1 MKFEKR
7 YYNLFVNK
15 LFWVNISGDQ
25 VTVQK
30 EGKGYMRKCPVE
42 IIDNGKAIVAEGVTI
57 NTDGLSNLEDG
68 GTAFGNPVFEE
79 FTPDG
84 QWVLIHSLDV
94 FAYI

>member
-1 MKFEKR
+1 M
-7 YYNLFVNK
+7 
-15 LFWVNISGDQ
+15 
-25 VTVQK
+25 TVQK
-30 EGKGYMRKCPVE
+30 EGKGYIRKCPVE

-84 QWVLIHSLDV
+84 QWFLIYSLDV
-94 FAYI
+94 FAYL

>member
-1 MKFEKR
+1 
-7 YYNLFVNK
+7 VNK

-30 EGKGYMRKCPVE
+30 EGKGYIRKCPVE
-42 IIDNGKAIVAEGVTI
+42 IIDNGKAIVSEGVTI

-79 FTPDG
+79 FTPEG
-84 QWVLIHSLDV
+84 QWFLIHSLDV
-94 FAYI
+94 FAYL